1 VKCAADLGKEL
12 QRDGNRRDKRELER
26 RLKVNE
32 SFNDGG
38 ERGLKLKDYHR
49 KGS

>member
-1 VKCAADLGKEL
+1 METG
-12 QRDGNRRDKRELER
+12 DKRELER

-38 ERGLKLKDYHR
+38 ERGLKLND
-49 KGS
+49 